1 MEGINSLFVSSISM
15 PDENLPEN
23 FLATV
28 GAVYDDG
35 LSLILEG
42 QTEATTKH
50 YRCNTSVKFAAG
62 DRVKVARISGSYV
75 VEYVVGPPSSG
86 GGTTET
92 PYALQRGDNGIYVA
106 PNKNML
112 LPMAVPMT
120 FGAYNQ
126 YFGSMYGRAIYLC
139 YNAAI
144 RGVIDVTS
152 TGKIRVNGTT
162 IG

>member
-1 MEGINSLFVSSISM
+1 MEGINSLFVTNIEI

-42 QTEATTKH
+42 QTEDTAKH

-86 GGTTET
+86 GTTS
-92 PYALQRGDNGIYVA
+92 
-106 PNKNML
+106 
-112 LPMAVPMT
+112 AVQDRIKKEIT
-120 FGAYNQ
+120 
-126 YFGSMYGRAIYLC
+126 GSM
-139 YNAAI
+139 
-144 RGVIDVTS
+144 
-152 TGKIRVNGTT
+152 
-162 IG
+162 

>member
-50 YRCNTSVKFAAG
+50 YKCNTSATFAAG
-62 DRVKVARISGSYV
+62 DRVKVARISGSYI
-75 VEYVVGPPSSG
+75 VEYVVGPPGSG
-86 GGTTET
+86 GNGEYQDRIVKDGFGVAMIGRFVTPIYGTESVGATNNWF
-92 PYALQRGDNGIYVA
+92 NGASANKFYV
-106 PNKNML
+106 
-112 LPMAVPMT
+112 
-120 FGAYNQ
+120 
-126 YFGSMYGRAIYLC
+126 C
-139 YNAAI
+139 YNANVRA
-144 RGVIDVTS
+144 VLACNS
-152 TGKIRVNGTT
+152 AGKLLVNGTA

>member
-1 MEGINSLFVSSISM
+1 MEGIDSLFVTNIEI

-86 GGTTET
+86 GESTGCQDRIVKDG
-92 PYALQRGDNGIYVA
+92 YGIYATSKFILPIYGNESIGATNVPFYGLA
-106 PNKNML
+106 ANKL
-112 LPMAVPMT
+112 W
-120 FGAYNQ
+120 
-126 YFGSMYGRAIYLC
+126 LC
-139 YNAAI
+139 YNANTRAALAC
-144 RGVIDVTS
+144 S
-152 TGKIRVNGTT
+152 SAGKLLVNGTV

>member
-86 GGTTET
+86 GSGGES
-92 PYALQRGDNGIYVA
+92 A
-106 PNKNML
+106 P
-112 LPMAVPMT
+112 ARQ
-120 FGAYNQ
+120 NQ
-126 YFGSMYGRAIYLC
+126 KRWLRHVRQKQFL
-139 YNAAI
+139 AATL
-144 RGVIDVTS
+144 RE
-152 TGKIRVNGTT
+152 
-162 IG
+162 

>member
-1 MEGINSLFVSSISM
+1 MEGIDSLFVTSITRQ
-15 PDENLPEN
+15 DESLPEN

-50 YRCNTSVKFAAG
+50 YKCNTSIKFTAG

-75 VEYVVGPPSSG
+75 VEYIVGPPSAG
-86 GGTTET
+86 GGY
-92 PYALQRGDNGIYVA
+92 PDRIVS
-106 PNKNML
+106 
-112 LPMAVPMT
+112 
-120 FGAYNQ
+120 GAYGLRVAGDTLRGIKGTEWIGTAEDWFNVGAFKTL
-126 YFGSMYGRAIYLC
+126 YICYDSIRRATLAC
-139 YNAAI
+139 N
-144 RGVIDVTS
+144 S
-152 TGKIRVNGTT
+152 SGKLLVNGTV

>member
-1 MEGINSLFVSSISM
+1 MEGIDSLFVTNIEI

-28 GAVYDDG
+28 GTVYDDG

-86 GGTTET
+86 EET
-92 PYALQRGDNGIYVA
+92 SEIQDRIKKGDYGIYV
-106 PNKNML
+106 NQNFV
-112 LPMAVPMT
+112 LPIYGNERVGATNVPFNGMSANG
-120 FGAYNQ
+120 FYV
-126 YFGSMYGRAIYLC
+126 C
-139 YNAAI
+139 YNASKHA
-144 RGVIDVTS
+144 TLTCNS
-152 TGKIRVNGTT
+152 NGKLVVNGTV

>member
-15 PDENLPEN
+15 PDENMQEN

-50 YRCNTSVKFAAG
+50 YKCNTSATFAAG
-62 DRVKVARISGSYV
+62 DRVKVARISGSYTA
-75 VEYVVGPPSSG
+75 EYAAGARGGGGSG
-86 GGTTET
+86 GESE
-92 PYALQRGDNGIYVA
+92 PPDRIKKDGDGMYV
-106 PNKNML
+106 NSNFL
-112 LPMAVPMT
+112 LPLYGDERIGATNVP
-120 FGAYNQ
+120 F
-126 YFGSMYGRAIYLC
+126 YGVAANRVWVC
-139 YNAAI
+139 FNASKHATLSCNS
-144 RGVIDVTS
+144 D
-152 TGKIRVNGTT
+152 GKLLVNGTV

>member
-1 MEGINSLFVSSISM
+1 MEGIDSLFVTNIEI

-35 LSLILEG
+35 LSLVLEG

-86 GGTTET
+86 GTTET
-92 PYALQRGDNGIYVA
+92 PYALQRGNNGIYVHASKNILA
-106 PNKNML
+106 PMVRNMY
-112 LPMAVPMT
+112 V
-120 FGAYNQ
+120 GATDMPVNL
-126 YFGSMYGRAIYLC
+126 AATYLYMC
-139 YNAAI
+139 YNNSI
-144 RGVIDVTS
+144 RSEIYCNNA
-152 TGKIRVNGTT
+152 GKLVVNGSV
-162 IG
+162 IA